1 MAINSKNIQVFI
13 EPVVTSKYVII
24 QPNYTYAYSKYVSQI
39 YCSTIK
45 ILNVSNNESFII
57 LSCSAFYYFVS
68 LDFTSGSF
76 TILKKFSRYSQCDI
90 YDTFQ
95 PEVVQSPENGLEAI
109 FTQCRQNDYNL
120 QLNVYDSI
128 IKNKVS
134 IYTGYL
140 QVFIFNGPLGPNCST
155 ESLSPVRVIP
165 VSTSTN
171 YPLFTAYKVVGG
183 HKFIY
188 CELEGVLVDNFLTIS
203 P

>member
-1 MAINSKNIQVFI
+1 MAINSKNIEVFI
-13 EPVVTSKYVII
+13 EPLVTSKYVII
-24 QPNYTYAYSKYVSQI
+24 QPNYTIAYTNYVHEI

-45 ILNVSNNESFII
+45 ILNVSNNDSFII

-68 LDFTSGSF
+68 FDFYSGQF
-76 TILKKFSRYSQCDI
+76 TILNKFSRYSQCDT

-95 PEVVQSPENGLEAI
+95 PEVIQSPEKGLEAI
-109 FTQCRQNDYNL
+109 FTQCRQNDYSL

-128 IKNKVS
+128 VNNKVS

-155 ESLSPVRVIP
+155 DSISPITVIP

-171 YPLFTAYKVVGG
+171 YPLFTAYRAAGG
-183 HKFIY
+183 YKFIY
-188 CELEGVLVDNFLTIS
+188 CQLEGVLVDNFLVIS